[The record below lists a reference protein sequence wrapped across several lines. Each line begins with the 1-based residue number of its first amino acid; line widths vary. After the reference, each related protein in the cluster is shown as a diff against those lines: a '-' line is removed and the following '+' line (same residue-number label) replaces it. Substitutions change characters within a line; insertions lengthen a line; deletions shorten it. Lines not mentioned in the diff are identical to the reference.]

1 MTRRI
6 GKLLIALALLGG
18 SVAAAA
24 PASAHDCVSG
34 SYETGDCIPET
45 TH

>member
-1 MTRRI
+1 MNKKIT
-6 GKLLIALALLGG
+6 KLLIVLTMLGG
-18 SVAAAA
+18 TVAAAA

-34 SYETGDCIPET
+34 SYETGDCIPDT